1 MAGRIADEDLTN
13 AIDRYMHD
21 VGWADADMPV
31 VDVLVII
38 HRRGFDQ
45 DGGKSVTSTIVPTD
59 SSVPTLLGMCRSAQ
73 MRFEKTVNDSF
84 VDPEG

>member
-1 MAGRIADEDLTN
+1 MTGRIADEDLTD

-31 VDVLVII
+31 VDVLVIV
-38 HRRGFDQ
+38 HRRGFDP
-45 DGGKSVTSTIVPTD
+45 DGGKSLTSTIVPTD

-73 MRFEKTVNDSF
+73 LRFEKMVNESF
-84 VDPEG
+84 VDPEE